1 MRLFGRDSELI
12 RIMCDLYGNRLDGV
26 IPDLYGNRSEYVREL
41 FRICTEIVQM
51 NNLYGILSDGQ
62 FIRGSFRWTICTGMV
77 QMDNLYSDCSDELI
91 PVTGPL
97 PRPEAR
103 GCGAT

>member
-1 MRLFGRDSELI
+1 MI
-12 RIMCDLYGNRLDGV
+12 RIMCDLYGNRSDGV
-26 IPDLYGNRSEYVREL
+26 IPDLYENRSEYVREL
-41 FRICTEIVQM
+41 FRICTEIAQM
-51 NNLYGILSDGQ
+51 NNLYGIRSDGQ
-62 FIRGSFRWTICTGMV
+62 FIRGLFRLTIGTRIV
-77 QMDNLYSDCSDELI
+77 QTDNLYSDRSEELI